1 MGILVVFAL
10 VLGVLASILL
20 TDLRATRRRA
30 NDRYAVELARSGM
43 DWARAWLM
51 EKGQLPPGRLK
62 VQGGEIEMRAEELPE
77 GGLRVVS
84 TGRVR
89 EGEATL
95 AARREV
101 AVFATPERR
110 P

>member
-1 MGILVVFAL
+1 
-10 VLGVLASILL
+10 
-20 TDLRATRRRA
+20 
-30 NDRYAVELARSGM
+30 
-43 DWARAWLM
+43 
-51 EKGQLPPGRLK
+51 
-62 VQGGEIEMRAEELPE
+62 MRAEELPE

-101 AVFATPERR
+101 AVFAAPERR